1 MKLTRKQLL
10 TAALLLLLL
19 SAGIFAVLLTRP
31 REIVVGPVRT
41 EAVNPDAVGTEAVV
55 EVDLVRR
62 KSLFGGGSLRGTVT
76 VDGVSYF
83 GNELWDEGNSSD
95 SAATFF
101 RRWDAFS
108 AEHATV
114 EDAVNL
120 TADGVVT
127 VWLHDGTLEIT
138 RYEGGVLTVFRVPV
152 R

>member
-1 MKLTRKQLL
+1 MKPTRKTVLITSLILVLL
-10 TAALLLLLL
+10 A
-19 SAGIFAVLLTRP
+19 AGIFAFFWQRP

-41 EAVNPDAVGTEAVV
+41 EAVNPDAAGTEAVV
-55 EVDLVRR
+55 EVELVRQR
-62 KSLFGGGSLRGTVT
+62 ALFGGGSLRGTVT

-83 GNELWDEGNSSD
+83 GNELWDKGNSSD
-95 SAATFF
+95 SAGIFF

-120 TADGVVT
+120 TSDGVVT
-127 VWLHDGTLEIT
+127 VWLHDGILELT
-138 RYEGGVLTVFRVPV
+138 RYEGGVLTVFRVSV

>member
-1 MKLTRKQLL
+1 MKLTRKHLL
-10 TAALLLLLL
+10 SAALLLILLT
-19 SAGIFAVLLTRP
+19 AGLFAVLLTRP

-41 EAVNPDAVGTEAVV
+41 EAVNPDAAGTEAVL
-55 EVDLVRR
+55 ELDLIRQR
-62 KSLFGGGSLRGTVT
+62 GLFGGGSLRGTVT
-76 VDGVSYF
+76 VDGVDYF

-95 SAATFF
+95 SAGTFF
-101 RRWDAFS
+101 RRWNVFS

-120 TADGVVT
+120 TSDGVVT